1 MSVTRR
7 LFGGAIT
14 ANTAPD
20 LLDASDFRQVPDNQ
34 EVFMYPHSIVSI
46 IFEVLQAVDEQ
57 DDSKAARFHFD
68 SVAHDNDAEL
78 SQVEEINVVPHE
90 RDDSTPSPIV
100 LRGTQTVRKFNHKE
114 LDTIQILMALY
125 RVKDRKADL
134 VVTFNIPIESE
145 DPGVATEVQ
154 VQRVIDDFKEVV
166 KSLEIKDFNLF
177 A

>member
-1 MSVTRR
+1 
-7 LFGGAIT
+7 
-14 ANTAPD
+14 
-20 LLDASDFRQVPDNQ
+20 
-34 EVFMYPHSIVSI
+34 MYPHSIVSI

-57 DDSKAARFHFD
+57 DDSKAARHVSLYSNSFSSSQITHFLRFHFD

-100 LRGTQTVRKFNHKE
+100 LRGTQTVRKFNRKE

-134 VVTFNIPIESE
+134 VVTFNIPIKSE